1 MLTKNW
7 RETVNGY
14 NANSDF
20 PNGGFMLKVKDIMTK
35 DVVTVTKE
43 TTVME
48 LAKIFA
54 EKHISSLPVVDNIDA
69 LIGIVTETDLVE
81 QDKSLHIPT
90 VISIFDWVIYL
101 ESDKKFEKEL
111 KKMTGKKV
119 GDIYSSDVVTVSPES
134 SVSDVADL
142 LSSRKITAIP
152 VVEGKKLVGIIS
164 RIDLIRSMAG

>member
-1 MLTKNW
+1 
-7 RETVNGY
+7 
-14 NANSDF
+14 
-20 PNGGFMLKVKDIMTK
+20 MLKVKDIMTT

-48 LAKIFA
+48 LAGIFA
-54 EKHISSLPVVDNIDA
+54 NRHLSSLPVLAQNGD

-81 QDKSLHIPT
+81 QDKNLHIPT

-111 KKMTGKKV
+111 KKMTGRAV
-119 GDIYSSDVVTVSPES
+119 GDIYSAELLTVSPETS
-134 SVSDVADL
+134 IADVADL
-142 LSSRKITAIP
+142 LSSRKINALP
-152 VVEGKKLVGIIS
+152 VVEGKKLVGIVS

>member
-1 MLTKNW
+1 
-7 RETVNGY
+7 
-14 NANSDF
+14 
-20 PNGGFMLKVKDIMTK
+20 MLKVKDIMTK
-35 DVVTVTKE
+35 EVVTVTKA
-43 TTVME
+43 TTVTE
-48 LAKIFA
+48 LAGIFSQR
-54 EKHISSLPVVDNIDA
+54 HISSLPVLDEKGN

-81 QDKSLHIPT
+81 QDKNLHIPT
-90 VISIFDWVIYL
+90 VISIFDWIIYL

-111 KKMTGKKV
+111 KKMTGRVV

>member
-1 MLTKNW
+1 
-7 RETVNGY
+7 
-14 NANSDF
+14 
-20 PNGGFMLKVKDIMTK
+20 MLKVKDIMTK

-48 LAKIFA
+48 LAEIFA
-54 EKHISSLPVVDNIDA
+54 KKHLSSLPVVDQDGN

-81 QDKSLHIPT
+81 QDKNLHIPT

-111 KKMTGKKV
+111 KKMTGRTV
-119 GDIYSSDVVTVSPES
+119 GDIYSADAITVSPDTS
-134 SVSDVADL
+134 IADVADL
-142 LSSRKITAIP
+142 LSSRKINALP
-152 VVEGKKLVGIIS
+152 VVDVGKLTGIVS

>member
-1 MLTKNW
+1 
-7 RETVNGY
+7 
-14 NANSDF
+14 
-20 PNGGFMLKVKDIMTK
+20 MLKVKDIMTK

-48 LAKIFA
+48 LAGIFSQR
-54 EKHISSLPVVDNIDA
+54 HLSSLPVLDQSGA

-81 QDKSLHIPT
+81 QDKNLHIPT

-111 KKMTGKKV
+111 KKMTGRTV
-119 GDIYSSDVVTVSPES
+119 GDIYSSDIVTVSPDS
-134 SVSDVADL
+134 AISDVADL
-142 LSSRKITAIP
+142 LSSRKITALP
-152 VVEGKKLVGIIS
+152 VVEGGKLVGIIS

>member
-1 MLTKNW
+1 M
-7 RETVNGY
+7 
-14 NANSDF
+14 F
-20 PNGGFMLKVKDIMTK
+20 KVKDIMTK

-48 LAKIFA
+48 LAGIFA
-54 EKHISSLPVVDNIDA
+54 QRHLSSLPVVDQDGV

-81 QDKSLHIPT
+81 QDKNLHIPT

-111 KKMTGKKV
+111 KKMTGRTV
-119 GDIYSSDVVTVSPES
+119 GDIYSAEVVTVSPDS
-134 SVSDVADL
+134 SIADVADL
-142 LSSRKITAIP
+142 LSSKKINALP
-152 VVEGKKLVGIIS
+152 VVDGKKLAGIVS

>member
-1 MLTKNW
+1 
-7 RETVNGY
+7 
-14 NANSDF
+14 
-20 PNGGFMLKVKDIMTK
+20 MLKVKDIMTK

-48 LAKIFA
+48 LAGIFA
-54 EKHISSLPVVDNIDA
+54 KKHLSSLPVVDQDGV

-81 QDKSLHIPT
+81 QDKNLHIPT

-111 KKMTGKKV
+111 KKMTGRTV
-119 GDIYSSDVVTVSPES
+119 GDIYSDDVVTVSPDS
-134 SVSDVADL
+134 SIADVADL
-142 LSSRKITAIP
+142 LSSKKINALP
-152 VVEGKKLVGIIS
+152 VVEGNKLAGIVS

>member
-1 MLTKNW
+1 ML
-7 RETVNGY
+7 R
-14 NANSDF
+14 
-20 PNGGFMLKVKDIMTK
+20 VKDIMTK
-35 DVVTVTKE
+35 DVVTVTTG

-54 EKHISSLPVVDNIDA
+54 ERHLSSLPVIDQGGA

-81 QDKSLHIPT
+81 QDKNLHIPT

-111 KKMTGKKV
+111 KKMTGRTV
-119 GDIYSSDVVTVSPES
+119 GDIYSANVVTVSPDS
-134 SVSDVADL
+134 SIADVADL
-142 LSSRKITAIP
+142 LSSRKINALP
-152 VVEGKKLVGIIS
+152 VVEGNRLVGIVS

>member
-1 MLTKNW
+1 
-7 RETVNGY
+7 
-14 NANSDF
+14 
-20 PNGGFMLKVKDIMTK
+20 MLKVKDIMTK

-48 LAKIFA
+48 LAGIFSQR
-54 EKHISSLPVVDNIDA
+54 HLSSLPVLDQGGA

-81 QDKSLHIPT
+81 QDKNLHIPT

-111 KKMTGKKV
+111 KKMTGGTV
-119 GDIYSSDVVTVSPES
+119 GDIYSSEVVTVSPDS
-134 SVSDVADL
+134 SVSDAADL
-142 LSSRKITAIP
+142 LSSRKITALP
-152 VVEGKKLVGIIS
+152 VVDGEKLVGIIS